1 MAEEQQTKKR
11 SALPAYLLTPLLLLL
26 LTGGILVLC
35 YALAPVHSLQK
46 YLNIAFMDNLKTTGT
61 TAGLHIIENEI
72 DTEQKPDSETYS
84 EGAIKYPVFG
94 EQYAVL
100 EADAIDLTVGVYYG
114 VNAELLD
121 RGACQS
127 TQSAIIGENPGNTV
141 IDAHVT
147 TFFSDLGKVK
157 VGDTVKLYT
166 QYGRFVY
173 KVTEQI
179 EFSKEDKRYLT
190 VPKEGEYLTLYT
202 CKPQVLGSP
211 DQRVGVRCEPVEKQ
225 FYAQSKQEGGTQ

>member
-114 VNAELLD
+114 VNAELLE

-127 TQSAIIGENPGNTV
+127 TQSVIIGETGNAV
-141 IDAHVT
+141 IDAHVDT
-147 TFFSDLGKVK
+147 YFSDLSKLK
-157 VGDTVKLYT
+157 VGDEIVLYT
-166 QYGRFVY
+166 NYGSFTY
-173 KVTEQI
+173 QVTETI
-179 EFSKEDKRYLT
+179 SFDKNDKRYLAVT
-190 VPKEGEYLTLYT
+190 KDEVLTLYT
-202 CKPQVLGSP
+202 CAPQVIGSA
-211 DQRVGVRCEPVEKQ
+211 DQRIGVRCKPV
-225 FYAQSKQEGGTQ
+225 SKKFNAPAE